1 MFETTFKYVWEN
13 PGEYEG
19 TFDFEPLPTNLK
31 NLIKKLVSS
40 LIPTNI
46 LFGSKA
52 HPIFMFWS
60 GLVAKKGTKRNQA
73 PLDSRAIDIYLEILT
88 GKRYLRL
95 AWICLGGKQRK
106 SRAKCSP
113 GHTPLEHPV

>member
-19 TFDFEPLPTNLK
+19 TFDFEPTNLK
-31 NLIKKLVSS
+31 NLIEKLVSS

-60 GLVAKKGTKRNQA
+60 ELVAKKGTKRNQA
-73 PLDSRAIDIYLEILT
+73 PLDSRAIDICLEILT

-95 AWICLGGKQRK
+95 AWI
-106 SRAKCSP
+106 
-113 GHTPLEHPV
+113 